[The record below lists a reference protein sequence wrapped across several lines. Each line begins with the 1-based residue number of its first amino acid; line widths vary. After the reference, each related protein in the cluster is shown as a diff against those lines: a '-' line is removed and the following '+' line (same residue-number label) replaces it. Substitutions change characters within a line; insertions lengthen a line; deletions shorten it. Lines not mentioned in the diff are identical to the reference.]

1 MAYEQGSSEILH
13 CFLVKLNWLYGFCGE
28 LWIDE
33 LREKALT
40 TEIRANLIHIW
51 SHIQECK
58 PGLQQWEVSILT
70 TIPLILIHCAH
81 SIKLLV

>member
-13 CFLVKLNWLYGFCGE
+13 CFLVKFE
-28 LWIDE
+28 LAV
-33 LREKALT
+33 KALT

>member
-1 MAYEQGSSEILH
+1 MAYEQGSSEILC
-13 CFLVKLNWLYGFCGE
+13 CFLVKFELALWF
-28 LWIDE
+28 LWIHE

-40 TEIRANLIHIW
+40 TEIRANLTHIW

-70 TIPLILIHCAH
+70 TIPLILIHRAH